1 MEKPRTKE
9 TQKGLRG
16 RTISK
21 QLLQWH
27 PAFCAGM
34 QIELEE
40 ENENLSFDREH
51 QLGRKPKQIDL
62 LIIKKEGTQ
71 GIRKNIGRIFRKY
84 NIIEYKS
91 PKDSLNVDDFYKVY
105 GYACF
110 YKSDVRSADSIPME
124 ELTLTF
130 ACHKYPRELIRHLTE
145 KRKYQVRK
153 TEEGIYYVIGDYLPI
168 QIILLNRLSEEENL
182 WLRNLTDHLE
192 GEEQAERLVRAYQKH
207 KDNTLYQAMM
217 DTIIRANREQ
227 FEEAKDMCDALRELF
242 AEELEENYQ
251 AGESKGRQEGRRE
264 GRQEG
269 RREGRQEGRQEG
281 RSELSRLILKLS
293 ELGRTDDIVK
303 AAENPEYQEQLMKEL
318 GV

>member
-27 PAFCAGM
+27 P
-34 QIELEE
+34 
-40 ENENLSFDREH
+40 
-51 QLGRKPKQIDL
+51 
-62 LIIKKEGTQ
+62 
-71 GIRKNIGRIFRKY
+71 
-84 NIIEYKS
+84 
-91 PKDSLNVDDFYKVY
+91 
-105 GYACF
+105 
-110 YKSDVRSADSIPME
+110 
-124 ELTLTF
+124 
-130 ACHKYPRELIRHLTE
+130 
-145 KRKYQVRK
+145 
-153 TEEGIYYVIGDYLPI
+153 
-168 QIILLNRLSEEENL
+168 SEEENL

-192 GEEQAERLVRAYQKH
+192 GEAQAERLVRAYQKH

-217 DTIIRANREQ
+217 NIIIRANREQ

-251 AGESKGRQEGRRE
+251 AGESK
-264 GRQEG
+264 
-269 RREGRQEGRQEG
+269 GRQEGRQEG

>member
-1 MEKPRTKE
+1 MGKPRTKE
-9 TQKGLRG
+9 TQKDSRG
-16 RTISK
+16 RTVSR

-34 QIELEE
+34 QIELEAE
-40 ENENLSFDREH
+40 SEDLLFDREH

-62 LIIKKEGTQ
+62 LIIKKEGAQ
-71 GIRKNIGRIFRKY
+71 RLRKNIGRVFRKY
-84 NIIEYKS
+84 NIVEYKS

-110 YKSDVRSADSIPME
+110 YKSDVRTADSIPIE

-130 ACHKYPRELIRHLTE
+130 ACYRYPRELIRHLKD

-153 TEEGIYYVIGDYLPI
+153 MEEGIYYVTGDYLPI
-168 QIILLNRLSEEENL
+168 QILLLNRLPEEENF

-192 GEEQAERLVRAYQKH
+192 GEKCAERLVREYRRH

-217 DTIIRANREQ
+217 DIIIRANREQ
-227 FEEAKDMCDALRELF
+227 FEEAKNMCDALRELF
-242 AEELEENYQ
+242 AEELEEKYQ
-251 AGESKGRQEGRRE
+251 AGESEGRREGLMKGRQE

-269 RREGRQEGRQEG
+269 RREGRQEG

-293 ELGRTDDIVK
+293 ELGRADDIIK

-318 GV
+318 GI